1 MGQRYRI
8 AAAVC
13 GLIASQL
20 LVAGE
25 SRIGTSLAAYIES
38 LSATGLPLVYSDDL
52 ISDDLLVTIE
62 PGEEATV
69 DALRAVLRPHGMLVV
84 AGAHGNWLVIAD
96 PEADAAKELANAE
109 PGDAPDD
116 DVLPEIIVNSSVYSI
131 RYQQPGSHTFLDR
144 DFAADLPD
152 VGDES
157 LRALDRIPGV
167 ANGGVSTRSHVRGGA
182 NNEQLVLLD
191 GLRLYEPYHLK
202 DFQAFQSIINESAID
217 GIDFYTA
224 GYQARYGDRMSGVID
239 ISLRSMPQAT
249 ETELGISLFN
259 TSALSTGRFLADRG
273 GDWLVSGRRSNL
285 ASVNRALKKDYGEP
299 EFEDALAHL
308 GWQWTDRTYVA
319 ANFLYSRDR
328 IVISQSDQSE
338 TATAAYRNNVAWLKI
353 DFDWSDNTSVTTII
367 SATDISNS
375 RDGQV
380 DIPSTVAG
388 TVTDSRN
395 FSTNGIKQNWLFEP
409 GDRWA
414 FRAGFDISFLDAAY
428 NYESALSISDPFD
441 QIFENE
447 LFAATSLRARPR
459 GEQYAGY
466 VEARWKAAAG
476 LIIDM
481 GLRLDR
487 QTYSVAKT
495 DEQLSPRL
503 NILYRLG
510 ERTELRAGVGRF
522 YQAQEI
528 NELQINDGLIDF
540 FPPQYANHLVASLS
554 HGFAAADLRIELYQ
568 KSYHDLAPRFEN
580 AFNTLVLLP
589 ELQIDRTRV
598 DADSSLVRGAEVSVS
613 GELAADNSRW
623 WVSYAWSR
631 AEESVGAGEVR
642 RSWDQTHAV
651 KIGAINEWGRW
662 RLSAAGS
669 WHSGWPKTDLS
680 LQPTLNP
687 DGSSG
692 WIASTSP
699 RNSLNYDSFQSLD
712 VRASRVFQL
721 PKSELMAF
729 LEVSNVLNRQNACCT
744 AYSMRVTD
752 DGSSSLRAEKN
763 NWLPLVPSIGVVWKF

>member
-8 AAAVC
+8 AVAVC
-13 GLIASQL
+13 GLIACQV
-20 LVAGE
+20 LVAAPSWTGV
-25 SRIGTSLAAYIES
+25 SLAAYIES
-38 LSATGLPLVYSDDL
+38 LGAAGLPVIYSDDL

-62 PGEEATV
+62 PGGESPV
-69 DALRAVLRPHGMLVV
+69 DALRAVLRPHGMLLV
-84 AGAHGNWLVIAD
+84 AGASGNWLVVAD
-96 PEADAAKELANAE
+96 PDARSAGTRASADERVAS
-109 PGDAPDD
+109 DT

-152 VGDES
+152 VGEET
-157 LRALDRIPGV
+157 LRALDRVPGV

-239 ISLRSMPQAT
+239 IGLRSMPEET
-249 ETELGISLFN
+249 ETELGLSLFN

-308 GWQWTDRTYVA
+308 GWQWTDRSYVA

-328 IVISQSDQSE
+328 ILISQSDDSE
-338 TATAAYRNNVAWLKI
+338 TATAAYRNNVAWLKV
-353 DFDWSDNTSVTTII
+353 DFDWSDRVSVSTIV

-380 DIPSTVAG
+380 DIPDTVAG
-388 TVTDSRN
+388 TVADSRN
-395 FSTNGIKQNWLFEP
+395 FGTYGVKQNWLFEA
-409 GDRWA
+409 GERWA
-414 FRAGFDISFLDAAY
+414 FRAGFDVSFLDAAY
-428 NYESALSISDPFD
+428 NYTSSLSIFEPFD
-441 QIFENE
+441 QIFDNE
-447 LFAATSLRARPR
+447 PFSTTSLRSRPE

-466 VEARWKAAAG
+466 VEARWK
-476 LIIDM
+476 LSDDVVVDL
-481 GLRLDR
+481 GLRVDR
-487 QTYSVAKT
+487 QTYSVAET
-495 DEQLSPRL
+495 DEQVSPRL

-510 ERTELRAGVGRF
+510 ERTELRAGAGRF

-540 FPPQYANHLVASLS
+540 FPPQHANHLVASLWHS
-554 HGFAAADLRIELYQ
+554 FAGADLRIELYQ
-568 KSYHDLAPRFEN
+568 KSYHDLVPRFEN

-598 DADSSLVRGAEVSVS
+598 DADSSLVRGAELSLS
-613 GELAADNSRW
+613 GELATDKSRW
-623 WVSYAWSR
+623 WVGYTWSR
-631 AEESVGAGEVR
+631 AEESVGPDEIR

-651 KIGAINEWGRW
+651 KIGAISEWGQW

-669 WHSGWPKTDLS
+669 WHSGWPKSDLS

-692 WIASTSP
+692 WIATTSP
-699 RNSLNYDSFQSLD
+699 RNSLNYDSFQTLD
-712 VRASRVFQL
+712 LRASQAFQL
-721 PKSELMAF
+721 PNSELTAF
-729 LEVSNVLNRQNACCT
+729 IEVSNVLNRQNACCT
-744 AYSMRVTD
+744 DYSMQLAA
-752 DGSSSLRAEKN
+752 DGSPSLRVEN
-763 NWLPLVPSIGVVWKF
+763 EHWLPLVPSIGVVWKF